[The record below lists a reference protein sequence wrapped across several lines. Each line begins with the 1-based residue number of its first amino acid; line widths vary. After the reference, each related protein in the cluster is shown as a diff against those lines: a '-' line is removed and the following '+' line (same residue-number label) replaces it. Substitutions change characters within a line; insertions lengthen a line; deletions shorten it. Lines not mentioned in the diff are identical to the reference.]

1 MAADPRFVAALQR
14 FYTRSEVETAYQT
27 AMAAYISRQTEVTIE
42 SFSGEGGNTTG
53 RLIGDPAEI
62 MDACETVLSS
72 LDLEEADEGTL
83 VPGTTHVDFSQRY
96 IST

>member
-14 FYTRSEVETAYQT
+14 FYTQTEIETAYQT

-42 SFSGEGGNTTG
+42 SFSGEGGTSTG

-62 MDACETVLSS
+62 MDACEQVLSS
-72 LDLEEADEGTL
+72 LSADAADAGTL
-83 VPGTTHVDFSQRY
+83 VPGTTHVDFSKRY
-96 IST
+96 ISP